1 MKRLYL
7 LAAAVSVTGGMAFSA
22 PQEDA
27 PEKEAAVLDVQ
38 TPPSGKQDQPA
49 IPERLLD
56 DSHMNEELGIN
67 EFTAPSIR
75 KIFEDLE
82 GLPEIPEKVALRAR
96 PERPPMDRCSLAL
109 QLCGKMNEVKPIALD
124 LSSYAKAIGAG
135 ERVNR
140 HAASL
145 LKNAED
151 GDLSSF
157 KNNLAL
163 IQSDVEQELASLRDS
178 DMANLIGLGGWIR
191 ALDAATAALDNKFT
205 EDKAKVIFQPDVPEY
220 FHYIL
225 DGVEPEMKERRDI
238 AKIMN
243 LLTVLQEQMTLA
255 PDAKPAKA
263 GVEAIRKTTL
273 ELLKAALAPV
283 ES

>member
-1 MKRLYL
+1 MH
-7 LAAAVSVTGGMAFSA
+7 LAVRTIDFDY
-22 PQEDA
+22 PL
-27 PEKEAAVLDVQ
+27 P
-38 TPPSGKQDQPA
+38 
-49 IPERLLD
+49 
-56 DSHMNEELGIN
+56 EELIADRPLPDRSASRMMVIHRDTGMI
-67 EFTAPSIR
+67 EHRHFC
-75 KIFEDLE
+75 D
-82 GLPEIPEKVALRAR
+82 LPEYVREGDHFILNDTRV
-96 PERPPMDRCSLAL
+96 
-109 QLCGKMNEVKPIALD
+109 VIALD

-191 ALDAATAALDNKFT
+191 ALDAATAALDNKFA

-243 LLTVLQEQMTLA
+243 LLTILQEQMTLA
-255 PDAKPAKA
+255 PDARPAKE

-273 ELLKAALAPV
+273 ELIKAALAPV